1 MRCVKITVTGLVQGV
16 GYRPFVA
23 ELAESCGIGGQVKN
37 VGGIVKIVAAGK
49 PEALECFVGRLRTE
63 APAGARVDE
72 VRVSQAS
79 SKEEPFGDED
89 LPCGGDASPDQ
100 CAARGEDVL
109 PGGKREGFRIVE
121 SSPGE
126 EEVRLLPA
134 DLPVCPSCEREL
146 LDPNNRR
153 FRYPFIS
160 CVACGPRF
168 SILKAVPY
176 DRDTITMGDFAMC
189 PDCAAE
195 YRQKGNI
202 RRHAQTIA
210 CAACGPKLT
219 LWERVSRENGVG
231 NAKGSRASTAEGEE
245 ALQRTIRGILSGKIA
260 AIKDIGGFHFA
271 FLPTIPEP
279 SRRLRIFKD
288 RERKPFA
295 VMFAD
300 VAAAREYCEISEQE
314 EELLCSLARPIVLLK
329 KKRDFCSEVCGGSDR
344 MGVLLPCN
352 PLQIL
357 LLSQTGPLVMTSGN
371 RGGEPILIR
380 DGDVKALMEEGCP
393 DLMLTHDREIVTPL
407 EDSIFQVADM
417 GDGKSV
423 PQILRRGRGIVPEPV
438 FLPQA
443 LPAETFAAGGDLK
456 AVFAL
461 GKGRAVYL
469 SSHFGDLCDERSLEA
484 RAASV
489 VHMERFFSIR
499 PELSVGDLHPAYVS
513 ARDVRESVQHH
524 HAHIASVM
532 AEQGLS
538 GPVLGVAFDG
548 TGYGCDGTVWGSEFL
563 VCEGKKM
570 RRAGCFTP
578 VRLPGGDAGAKNAA
592 GVLLAFLLEGERRG
606 LPGLEAEK
614 SWLEMFCDR
623 TGRRES
629 ETRLMIRAHEKGIQ
643 TVTSSSMGRLFDA
656 VSALLGVG
664 AYNSYEGECAIALE
678 ICASRAKRAWP
689 LTMEVKNVGGLWQ
702 ADSVKLIADI
712 WQAFGAGASR
722 EELALG
728 FHMAVA
734 EAAAKICVRISE
746 DGTVQTGSRILEYE
760 PGKIRRVALSGGTF
774 ANRILLKNLW
784 LLLEE
789 RGFSVYTNEKVPCGD
804 GGLALGQMYLMTE
817 DVRKEE

>member
-1 MRCVKITVTGLVQGV
+1 MQRKEMRCEEMQHEEMRCVKITVTGLVQGV

-23 ELAESCGIGGQVKN
+23 ELAEACGIGGQVKN
-37 VGGIVKIVAAGK
+37 VGGIVKIVAAGEPK
-49 PEALECFVGRLRTE
+49 SLERFVGRLRSE

-79 SKEEPFGDED
+79 SD
-89 LPCGGDASPDQ
+89 
-100 CAARGEDVL
+100 GEA
-109 PGGKREGFRIVE
+109 GGFRIVE
-121 SSPGE
+121 SSAGE
-126 EEVRLLPA
+126 EEVRLLPP
-134 DLPVCPSCEREL
+134 DLPVCPSCQREL
-146 LDPNNRR
+146 LDPANRR

-210 CAACGPKLT
+210 CAVCGPKLT
-219 LWERVSRENGVG
+219 LWERVSPENGVRNAMEAETGAGADAESRSEG
-231 NAKGSRASTAEGEE
+231 NATESPGSIAATAEGEE

-271 FLPTIPEP
+271 FLPTVSEP

-300 VAAAREYCEISEQE
+300 VAAVREYCEVSGQE
-314 EELLCSLARPIVLLK
+314 EELLCSPARPIVLLK
-329 KKRDFCSEVCGGSDR
+329 KKRDFCPEVCGDSDR

-357 LLSQTGPLVMTSGN
+357 LLRQTGPLVMTSGN

-380 DGDVKALMEEGCP
+380 DADMKALMEEGCP
-393 DLMLTHDREIVTPL
+393 DLMLTHDREIMTPL
-407 EDSIFQVADM
+407 EDSIFQVADI
-417 GDGKSV
+417 GKGKSV
-423 PQILRRGRGIVPEPV
+423 SQILRRGRGIVPEPV
-438 FLPQA
+438 FLPRT
-443 LPAETFAAGGDLK
+443 LPAATFAAGGDLK

-469 SSHFGDLCDERSLEA
+469 SSHFGDLFDERALEA
-484 RAASV
+484 RAASIA
-489 VHMERFFSIR
+489 HMERLFSIR

-513 ARDVRESVQHH
+513 ARDAQESVQHH

-548 TGYGCDGTVWGSEFL
+548 TGYGCDKTVWGSEFL
-563 VCEGKKM
+563 LCEGKRM

-578 VRLPGGDAGAKNAA
+578 VRLPGGDAGAKNADA
-592 GVLLAFLLEGERRG
+592 ALLAFLLEGERRG
-606 LPGLEAEK
+606 LAGLEEET
-614 SWLEMFCDR
+614 SWVEMFCER
-623 TGRRES
+623 TGRKES
-629 ETRLMIRAHEKGIQ
+629 EARLLVRAHEMGIQ
-643 TVTSSSMGRLFDA
+643 TVISSSMGRLFDA

-664 AYNSYEGECAIALE
+664 EYNSYEGECAIALE

-689 LTMEVKNVGGLWQ
+689 LALEVKNVGGLWQ

-712 WQAFGAGASR
+712 WHSFGAGAPR

-734 EAAAKICVRISE
+734 EAAAKICERISE
-746 DGTVQTGSRILEYE
+746 DGSGVIGQA
-760 PGKIRRVALSGGTF
+760 ALSGGTF

-784 LLLEE
+784 RLLEE

-817 DVRKEE
+817 DA